1 MYVCMGRGIHL
12 GALKCC
18 DVVKKL
24 CRNFCSSI
32 VDKHKEKLSI
42 YIINMLII
50 SKIISMDRVFFSNHK
65 EVFKL
70 SS

>member
-1 MYVCMGRGIHL
+1 MGRGIKT
-12 GALKCC
+12 LKCC
-18 DVVKKL
+18 DGVEKL
-24 CRNFCSSI
+24 CRNFCNSI

-42 YIINMLII
+42 YIINTLII
-50 SKIISMDRVFFSNHK
+50 SKIISMDTVFFSNHK